1 MNKRKSMSRYA
12 FLLLGIV
19 IMSEPV
25 LSYGY
30 TIKQPVESE
39 LSAYGNALEDTDQNA
54 TVEVAPR
61 ELVSWKVYFVD
72 EESRQIQLSA
82 MRSGTILEGEELVIP
97 YANSLI
103 VNGHRWLANEDS
115 PYRINVYGPGEKII
129 YRICR
134 GCRRSR
140 GVGTGTL

>member
-39 LSAYGNALEDTDQNA
+39 LSAYGNALEDTD
-54 TVEVAPR
+54 
-61 ELVSWKVYFVD
+61 
-72 EESRQIQLSA
+72 
-82 MRSGTILEGEELVIP
+82 
-97 YANSLI
+97 
-103 VNGHRWLANEDS
+103 
-115 PYRINVYGPGEKII
+115 
-129 YRICR
+129 
-134 GCRRSR
+134 
-140 GVGTGTL
+140 

>member
-39 LSAYGNALEDTDQNA
+39 LSAYGNALEDRMQQRKLIRGNWF
-54 TVEVAPR
+54 PGR
-61 ELVSWKVYFVD
+61 F
-72 EESRQIQLSA
+72 
-82 MRSGTILEGEELVIP
+82 IL
-97 YANSLI
+97 
-103 VNGHRWLANEDS
+103 
-115 PYRINVYGPGEKII
+115 
-129 YRICR
+129 
-134 GCRRSR
+134 
-140 GVGTGTL
+140 

>member
-39 LSAYGNALEDTDQNA
+39 LSAYGNALEVQTRMQQWKL
-54 TVEVAPR
+54 PR
-61 ELVSWKVYFVD
+61 GNWFHG
-72 EESRQIQLSA
+72 RF
-82 MRSGTILEGEELVIP
+82 IL
-97 YANSLI
+97 
-103 VNGHRWLANEDS
+103 
-115 PYRINVYGPGEKII
+115 
-129 YRICR
+129 
-134 GCRRSR
+134 
-140 GVGTGTL
+140 

>member
-72 EESRQIQLSA
+72 EE
-82 MRSGTILEGEELVIP
+82 
-97 YANSLI
+97 
-103 VNGHRWLANEDS
+103 
-115 PYRINVYGPGEKII
+115 
-129 YRICR
+129 
-134 GCRRSR
+134 
-140 GVGTGTL
+140 

>member
-82 MRSGTILEGEELVIP
+82 MRSGTILEGEELVMQ
-97 YANSLI
+97 
-103 VNGHRWLANEDS
+103 R
-115 PYRINVYGPGEKII
+115 
-129 YRICR
+129 
-134 GCRRSR
+134 
-140 GVGTGTL
+140 TM